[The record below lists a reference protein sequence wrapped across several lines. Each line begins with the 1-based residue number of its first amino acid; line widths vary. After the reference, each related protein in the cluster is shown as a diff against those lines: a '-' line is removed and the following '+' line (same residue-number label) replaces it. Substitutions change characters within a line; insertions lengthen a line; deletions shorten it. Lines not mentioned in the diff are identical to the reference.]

1 LSAAG
6 NDVIFPGMEILAVCG
21 VAIGAFLAG
30 GIPFS
35 WLLGKVAGF
44 DLRREGSGN
53 PGATNLYRTAGPAWG
68 ITGLLLDVAKG
79 FLPVLAARWLFP
91 EVEAAAIV
99 AAAAA
104 IAGHI
109 WTPYLGFRGGKG
121 VATATGAFL
130 AINPL
135 VLLIAVGAFAIVV
148 AATRYVSLGSMIGA
162 VVAFVVSF
170 WLPLLEGRPV
180 DPYFVAF
187 CGVCAASIIVAHRKN
202 IGRLISGTEGKF
214 GARAKND
221 TQDQKR

>member
-6 NDVIFPGMEILAVCG
+6 GDVIFARMKILAVVG
-21 VAIGAFLAG
+21 IAVTSFLAG
-30 GIPFS
+30 GVPFS

-53 PGATNLYRTAGPAWG
+53 PGATNLYRTAGAAWG

-91 EVEAAAIV
+91 GLAMAAVV

-121 VATATGAFL
+121 VATAAGAFL
-130 AINPL
+130 ALNPL
-135 VLLIAVGAFAIVV
+135 VLLIAVASFAVV
-148 AATRYVSLGSMIGA
+148 VVATRYVSVGSMAAAVAAFGA
-162 VVAFVVSF
+162 SLV
-170 WLPLLEGRPV
+170 LPLLAGRMV
-180 DPYFVAF
+180 DLYFVAF
-187 CGVCAASIIVAHRKN
+187 CGACAVSIIAAHRKN
-202 IGRLISGTEGKF
+202 IARLMAGTETKF
-214 GARAKND
+214 GARTKND
-221 TQDQKR
+221 SQG

>member
-1 LSAAG
+1 MSAAG
-6 NDVIFPGMEILAVCG
+6 NDVIFPGMNILAVCG
-21 VAIGAFLAG
+21 IAVGAFLAG

-68 ITGLLLDVAKG
+68 ITGLVLDVAKG
-79 FLPVLAARWLFP
+79 FLPVLAVRWLFP
-91 EVEAAAIV
+91 DLGAGAIV

-130 AINPL
+130 ALNPII
-135 VLLIAVGAFAIVV
+135 LLIAVGAFAIVV
-148 AATRYVSLGSMIGA
+148 AFTRYVSLGSMIGA
-162 VVAFVVSF
+162 VVAFAASF
-170 WLPLLEGRPV
+170 ILPLLAGRPV
-180 DPYFVAF
+180 DLYFVAF
-187 CGVCAASIIVAHRKN
+187 CAVCAASIIASHRKN
-202 IGRLISGTEGKF
+202 IGRLIAGTEGKF
-214 GARAKND
+214 GSRAKDDN
-221 TQDQKR
+221 RG

>member
-1 LSAAG
+1 MSAAG
-6 NDVIFPGMEILAVCG
+6 NDVIFPGMNILAVCG
-21 VAIGAFLAG
+21 IAVGAFLAG

-68 ITGLLLDVAKG
+68 ITGLVLDVAKG
-79 FLPVLAARWLFP
+79 FLPVLAVRWLFP
-91 EVEAAAIV
+91 DLGAGAIV

-130 AINPL
+130 ALNPII
-135 VLLIAVGAFAIVV
+135 LLIAVGAFAIVV
-148 AATRYVSLGSMIGA
+148 AVTRYVSLGSMIGA
-162 VVAFVVSF
+162 VVAFVASF
-170 WLPLLEGRPV
+170 VLPLLAGRPV
-180 DPYFVAF
+180 DLYFVAF
-187 CGVCAASIIVAHRKN
+187 CAVCAASIIASHRKN
-202 IGRLISGTEGKF
+202 IGRLIAGTEGKF
-214 GARAKND
+214 GSRAKDDN
-221 TQDQKR
+221 RG

>member
-1 LSAAG
+1 
-6 NDVIFPGMEILAVCG
+6 MEILTVVG
-21 VAIGAFLAG
+21 IAIGSFLAG

-35 WLLGKVAGF
+35 WLLGRVAGF

-68 ITGLLLDVAKG
+68 ITGLFLDVAKG
-79 FLPVLAARWLFP
+79 FLPVLAVRWLFP
-91 EVEAAAIV
+91 ELGVGAVV

-121 VATATGAFL
+121 VATATGGFL

-135 VLLIAVGAFAIVV
+135 VLLIAFGAFAVIV
-148 AATRYVSLGSMIGA
+148 AATRYVSVGSMGAA
-162 VVAFVVSF
+162 VVAFGASLVV
-170 WLPLLEGRPV
+170 PLLARRTV

-187 CGVCAASIIVAHRKN
+187 CGACAVSIIISHRKN
-202 IGRLISGTEGKF
+202 IGRLIAGTESKF
-214 GARAKND
+214 GARRKND
-221 TQDQKR
+221 S

>member
-21 VAIGAFLAG
+21 IAVGAFLAG

-68 ITGLLLDVAKG
+68 ITGLVLDVAKG
-79 FLPVLAARWLFP
+79 LLPVLAVRWLFP
-91 EVEAAAIV
+91 ELAAGAIV

-130 AINPL
+130 ALNPII
-135 VLLIAVGAFAIVV
+135 LLIAVGAFAVILAV
-148 AATRYVSLGSMIGA
+148 TRYVSLGSMIGA
-162 VVAFVVSF
+162 VVAFVASF
-170 WLPLLEGRPV
+170 ALPLLAGRPV

-187 CGVCAASIIVAHRKN
+187 CAVCAVSIIASHRKN
-202 IGRLISGTEGKF
+202 IGRLIAGTEGKF
-214 GARAKND
+214 GSRAKND
-221 TQDQKR
+221 SQG

>member
-21 VAIGAFLAG
+21 IGVGAFLAG

-35 WLLGKVAGF
+35 WLLGKAAGF

-68 ITGLLLDVAKG
+68 ITGLVLDVAKG
-79 FLPVLAARWLFP
+79 FLPVLAVRWLFP
-91 EVEAAAIV
+91 ELGAGAIV

-130 AINPL
+130 ALNPL
-135 VLLIAVGAFAIVV
+135 ILLIAVGAFAVILAV
-148 AATRYVSLGSMIGA
+148 TRYVSLGSMIGA
-162 VVAFVVSF
+162 VVAFVASF
-170 WLPLLEGRPV
+170 VLPPLAGRPV
-180 DPYFVAF
+180 DPYFAAF
-187 CGVCAASIIVAHRKN
+187 CGVCAVSIIVAHRKN
-202 IGRLISGTEGKF
+202 IGRLIAGTEGKF
-214 GARAKND
+214 GSRARND
-221 TQDQKR
+221 NQG